1 MEISKPQVRVN
12 GNALVFFIAILLKD
26 EDRLQIKPCGF
37 AGNKIEYKAD
47 FKILWDTWWQR
58 RPLGI
63 LLLEIRIVKHHRIS
77 TGKKGGN
84 IVEVICVR

>member
-1 MEISKPQVRVN
+1 MQIGQAKVRVN

-26 EDRLQIKPCGF
+26 EDRLQIKPGGF
-37 AGNKIEYKAD
+37 ARSKIEEKTD

-63 LLLEIRIVKHHRIS
+63 LLLKIRIVKHHRNS

-84 IVEVICVR
+84 IVEVICVS